1 MKNIVLIILL
11 LSVQFFALAQESQSK
26 KYEKSIGFS
35 YGVGSEFENP
45 NYTYTNS
52 FYKLQF
58 YYQLTTSE
66 RKMKYGILIQPEINF
81 ATHQLLNEYFVKV
94 SDPDYVQKREEYTQ
108 LKDMKEY
115 VLGVGLTGRRAISK
129 HFVVYFLGSVGPL
142 VIDTETERL
151 AKGFAFEDV
160 AAVGIL
166 YKTPKVIF
174 DLRPSL
180 RHVSNAGTQY
190 PNSGY
195 TCKTI
200 EFGVSFPL

>member
-1 MKNIVLIILL
+1 MKKSLLIILFL
-11 LSVQFFALAQESQSK
+11 FVPFFASAQEIKSQK
-26 KYEKSIGFS
+26 HEKSIGFN

-52 FYKLQF
+52 FYKLQL
-58 YYQLTTSE
+58 YYQLTTSSE

-81 ATHQLLNEYFVKV
+81 ATHQLVNEYFVKD
-94 SDPDYVQKREEYTQ
+94 SDPDYVQKRAEYTQ
-108 LKDMKEY
+108 MKDMHEY
-115 VLGVGLTGRRAISK
+115 VLGIGLTGRRALSE
-129 HFVVYFLGSVGPL
+129 HFHIYFLGSVGPL
-142 VIDTETERL
+142 IIDTETERL

-160 AAVGIL
+160 AAIGFL

-200 EFGVSFPL
+200 